1 MAFFRLQKGDS
12 ADMRIRASI
21 RNKLVIPYSVL
32 IGLISL
38 FIFIYFPSS
47 MEEQAVHSLETR
59 AEAISEMTGNMLY
72 PALVLD
78 DRRLIAEKARSIGQ
92 LRDLTYVVI
101 QDKKGNIIGEYN
113 LAAAQKANYA
123 QKKSGTITQGE
134 YIRHG
139 KTVIHLGSPAGYIFV
154 GFSLTHLHQ
163 EIARARIAIAVVSL
177 LIFAIGLVAVI
188 LISTRVTRPLSRLA
202 ESTRLIA
209 EGDLSH
215 RSQIKTGDEFELL
228 SSSLDSMVGK
238 LEVANR
244 QLSILNQGLEKI
256 AGERTDDLRKE
267 IEEHKRTEKALSE
280 SEMRFRTIFEEAGMG
295 IVLTDMSGQILESN
309 EAFIRMMGYTE
320 SELRLMTLQE
330 LSHPEDMKEGV
341 LMFSMGSI
349 DSSGRGPVYTEKRY
363 IRKDGKTVWGKLTTA
378 VISDRKS
385 KSSFVLVMIED
396 MTSRKKA
403 DDELHKQTRLL
414 SGAAEAANLL
424 LTSEDFNDAINGAL
438 RALGEASTVDRV
450 YIFDNTY
457 TPDGTPLMRQTFEW
471 TNGQVSQEINNPM
484 LQDAPYP
491 SELYDSL
498 SKGNIFSVIT
508 RLASQELKDLL
519 EPQDIITIML
529 VPIFVQD
536 TYRGFIGFDDCQEER
551 IWSKGEE
558 AILRTMAGSIGGAL
572 QRKEYEAEMKAAKEK
587 AVESDRLKSALLANM
602 SHEFRTP
609 VNGIMGFSELLME
622 ELPEGKRLGMARS
635 IYTSGKRLM
644 KTLTGILMYSQ
655 IESGKI
661 RPDLQVRKLAELTE
675 SALYPYIQQ
684 ASAKRLEFEFT
695 IDAPEVQAYI
705 DPQLFP
711 TALDQILDNAIK
723 FTKAGKI
730 TVTVQERQGHPC
742 VVVQDTGIG
751 IAEEHIEMI
760 FQEFRQASEGIG
772 RSYEGSGLGLTIA
785 RKLARMM
792 NGDLMAES
800 SPDEGSTFILSF
812 TKAGW
817 EDHLIDIQKTQI
829 SQAPA
834 AGSKY
839 TALLVEDDEANL
851 QVGSKYI
858 EHLCVVDRARDG
870 ISALT
875 LAGQKRYNIIL
886 MNINLGEGPD
896 GIETARAIRQLQGY
910 KEVPIVAVT
919 GYAMQGDRDRFVT
932 EGFNGYISKPYDK
945 GAFLA
950 EVDKHLKKH
959 EG

>member
-1 MAFFRLQKGDS
+1 MN
-12 ADMRIRASI
+12 IRTSI
-21 RNKLVIPYSVL
+21 TYKLVFPYAVI

-38 FIFIYFPSS
+38 FIFYYLPASI
-47 MEEQAVHSLETR
+47 EEEATRSLENR
-59 AEAISEMTGNMLY
+59 AEAIAEVTGNMLY
-72 PALVLD
+72 SALVLN
-78 DRRLIAEKARSIGQ
+78 DRPLIAEQAGSIGR
-92 LRDLTYVVI
+92 LRDLTYAVI
-101 QDKKGNIIGEYN
+101 HDQNGNIIGEYS
-113 LAAAQKANYA
+113 LAEAKKAGYNQA
-123 QKKSGTITQGE
+123 DSGTFSSDE
-134 YIRHG
+134 YIRHARTMLQRG
-139 KTVIHLGSPAGYIFV
+139 KPVGSIYV
-154 GFSLTHLHQ
+154 GFSLKPLHD
-163 EIARARIAIAVVSL
+163 EIANTRIAIAVTSL
-177 LIFAIGLVAVI
+177 VIFGIGLFAVI
-188 LISTRVTRPLSRLA
+188 FITTLVMSPMNRLA

-215 RSQIKTGDEFELL
+215 RSAIKSGDEFEFL
-228 SSSLDSMVGK
+228 SVSLDSMVDK
-238 LEVANR
+238 LETAKR

-295 IVLTDMSGQILESN
+295 IVLTDMEGAILESN
-309 EAFIRMMGYTE
+309 EAFVRMMGY
-320 SELRLMTLQE
+320 SEPELHQMTLQE
-330 LSHPEDMKEGV
+330 LSHPEDMKEG
-341 LMFSMGSI
+341 MMIFSMGTI
-349 DSSGRGPVYTEKRY
+349 DASDREPVYTEKRY
-363 IRKDGKTVWGKLTTA
+363 IRKDGKIVWGKLTTA

-396 MTSRKKA
+396 MTGRKKA
-403 DDELHKQTRLL
+403 DEELRKQTRLL
-414 SGAAEAANLL
+414 GGAAEAANIL
-424 LTSEDFNDAINGAL
+424 LTTENFTDAINGAL

-450 YIFDNTY
+450 YIFDNIIAA
-457 TPDGTPLMRQTFEW
+457 DGSPRMKQTFEW
-471 TNGQVSQEINNPM
+471 TNGQVTQEIDNVM

-491 SELYDSL
+491 EEIYASL
-498 SKGNIFSVIT
+498 SKGNIFTVLT
-508 RLASQELKDLL
+508 RQATPPVKELL
-519 EPQDIITIML
+519 EPQDIITIII

-551 IWSKGEE
+551 IWSQGEE
-558 AILRTMAGSIGGAL
+558 AILRTMAGSIGGAI
-572 QRKEYEAEMKAAKEK
+572 QRKEYEAEMKAANEK

-644 KTLTGILMYSQ
+644 KTLNGILMYSQ

-661 RPDLQVRKLAELTE
+661 RPDLQVRKLAEMTE
-675 SALYPYIQQ
+675 SSLYPYIQQ
-684 ASAKRLEFEFT
+684 ATARRIEFEFT
-695 IDAPEVQAYI
+695 ILAPEVQAYI

-711 TALDQILDNAIK
+711 MAMDQILDNALK
-723 FTKAGKI
+723 FTKTGSV
-730 TVTVQERQGHPC
+730 TVTVDEREGRPC

-751 IAEEHIEMI
+751 IATQHLEVI

-785 RKLARMM
+785 RKLVRMM
-792 NGDLMAES
+792 KGDLAAES
-800 SPDEGSTFILSF
+800 KPDEGSTFILSF

-817 EDHLIDIQKTQI
+817 EDHLIDIQKTQV

-834 AGSKY
+834 AGNKCS
-839 TALLVEDDEANL
+839 ALLVEDDEANL
-851 QVGSKYI
+851 QVASKYI
-858 EHLCVVDRARDG
+858 EHLCMVDGARDG

-886 MNINLGEGPD
+886 MNINLGDGPD

-945 GAFLA
+945 GALIV
-950 EVDKHLKKH
+950 EVEKQLKNC
-959 EG
+959 EL